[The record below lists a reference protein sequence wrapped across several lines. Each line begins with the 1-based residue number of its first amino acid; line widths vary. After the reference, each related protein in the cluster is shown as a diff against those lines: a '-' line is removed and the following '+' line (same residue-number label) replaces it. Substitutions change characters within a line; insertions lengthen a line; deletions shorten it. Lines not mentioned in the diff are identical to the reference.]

1 MAQAL
6 KPPAEE
12 MTYEDM
18 QLMVAEGVNDIDA
31 DKLVKVMRVMFDAT
45 VRWNNA
51 KDRYLVRLP

>member
-1 MAQAL
+1 M

-51 KDRYLVRLP
+51 KDRYLVRLQ